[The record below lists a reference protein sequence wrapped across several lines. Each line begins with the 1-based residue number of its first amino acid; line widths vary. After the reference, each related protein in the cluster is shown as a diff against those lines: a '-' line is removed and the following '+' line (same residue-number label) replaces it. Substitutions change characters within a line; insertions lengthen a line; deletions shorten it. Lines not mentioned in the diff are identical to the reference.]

1 MPIQRPVPSVRCFL
15 LATLSACSSQVEP
28 TYTGEPLGS
37 VEGTVVDPAAPVD
50 RTATSAVDVPT
61 VATLPEGAVV
71 AVYWL
76 PGLGDYYSGGAIVH
90 AGGEIPRFK
99 LNFFEPPPDA
109 ALRIESDGDMAIA
122 YGQLVLLAPGTSTTE
137 PGGPFV
143 QTIWGYSLDSM
154 IIYFARDPRPPIEL
168 RPDAIEST
176 AQHYGLPPTRGYH
189 VVRMTLG
196 DRAERD
202 LCQWRRGIR
211 CENNGT
217 CGREN
222 SRVKL
227 DALRLDF
234 KLCQKAF
241 PDAPTCS
248 TCPLDESQP
257 KCSRG
262 DGTPDCGDFWSFE
275 PNPDD
280 APIPVTITLGA
291 TYRDFSL

>member
-1 MPIQRPVPSVRCFL
+1 MHLHRAAPSVCYFL

-37 VEGTVVDPAAPVD
+37 MEGTIVDPVAPVD
-50 RTATSAVDVPT
+50 GTATSAVDVPT

-76 PGLGDYYSGGAIVH
+76 PGFGDYYSGSAIVH

-109 ALRIESDGDMAIA
+109 ALRVDSDGEMAVA
-122 YGQLVLLAPGTSTTE
+122 YGQLVLLAPGTQIGKPYNKPEMQS
-137 PGGPFV
+137 
-143 QTIWGYSLDSM
+143 IWGYSLDSM
-154 IIYFARDPRPPIEL
+154 ILYFARDPRPRIEL
-168 RPDAIEST
+168 LPDVIED
-176 AQHYGLPPTRGYH
+176 AGRFYGVPAKRGYH

-202 LCQWRRGIR
+202 LCNWGGRGR
-211 CENNGT
+211 CENRAT
-217 CGREN
+217 CGEN

-227 DALRLDF
+227 GAHRLDF
-234 KLCQKAF
+234 DLCQKAM
-241 PDAPTCS
+241 PDAPTCW
-248 TCPLDESQP
+248 TCSIHESEPQ
-257 KCSRG
+257 CSRG
-262 DGTPDCGDFWSFE
+262 GVTPDCGDFWTFE

-291 TYRDFSL
+291 TYRDFAL